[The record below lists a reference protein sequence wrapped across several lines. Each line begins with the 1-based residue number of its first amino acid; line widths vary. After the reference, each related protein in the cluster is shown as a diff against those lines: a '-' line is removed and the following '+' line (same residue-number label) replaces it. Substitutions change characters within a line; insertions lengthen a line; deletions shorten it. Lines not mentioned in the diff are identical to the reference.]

1 MPTSSVCAA
10 VMTQLYLCEEPYWS
24 KYDRSEI
31 CPHALQINVISD
43 GKKDKQSRGASRDK
57 KLQNCFVT
65 GLLLSQQKTSR

>member
-1 MPTSSVCAA
+1 
-10 VMTQLYLCEEPYWS
+10 MTQLYLCEEPYWS

-57 KLQNCFVT
+57 KLQTCFAR
-65 GLLLSQQKTSR
+65 GLLPFITTRDVSMP